1 MAGFCNTKGIAC
13 AFAGAIGQCQVSA
26 CQYPTAACAFTPRM
40 TDGIVR
46 CPNGHILGVFK
57 GSGSLEIRHKG
68 RQVRVTSHCGSVN
81 IQCEQCGKMVTVYLD
96 CGKTDVEER

>member
-26 CQYPTAACAFTPRM
+26 CQYPTVARAFTPRM

-68 RQVRVTSHCGSVN
+68 RKVRVTSPCGSVN

-96 CGKTDVEER
+96 CGKTDVEEC